1 MHSVFD
7 HHLRKINIQGIEDI
21 ESMDIDY
28 ADELGYKI
36 KHIASAKSRDSKV
49 ECKVHPALVSKK
61 KYLVKN

>member
-1 MHSVFD
+1 MIAFGIRSPFT
-7 HHLRKINIQGIEDI
+7 KMNIQGIEDI

-49 ECKVHPALVSKK
+49 ECKVHLH
-61 KYLVKN
+61 